1 MPVIMGYYVK
11 FKYQLEDKL
20 YDTMLNIYLTCNGI
34 WMLCMYAQFTNRI
47 AYLSWFMYPILL
59 VYPCYAIGDETHP
72 LVLIRKKVVLLH
84 LAFTL
89 FMAFI
94 YYA

>member
-1 MPVIMGYYVK
+1 M
-11 FKYQLEDKL
+11 
-20 YDTMLNIYLTCNGI
+20 YLTCNGI

-59 VYPCYAIGDETHP
+59 VYPCYAIVDKNHP
-72 LVLIRKKVVLLH
+72 LVLVRQKVVLLH

-89 FMAFI
+89 FMDLI

>member
-1 MPVIMGYYVK
+1 MGYYVK

-47 AYLSWFMYPILL
+47 AYLSWFIYPILL

-72 LVLIRKKVVLLH
+72 LVLVRKKVVLLH